1 MLTELYTLI
10 TSRILLSLLR
20 ARSPLKALFLTLYP
34 WAVQMFFW
42 RACNGILPTKEK
54 LFKQKVVEDPICP
67 TCGVEAETISH
78 ALWRCRAVSSVWT
91 ECSGP
96 IQKSVSADDDFL
108 TIFEHLTQR
117 LERDELELLATIA
130 QKVWHRRNRVVF
142 GGVIM
147 PPRRL
152 SNHAKETLED
162 FRKA

>member
-1 MLTELYTLI
+1 MHFGGAEQCPQ
-10 TSRILLSLLR
+10 SGQN
-20 ARSPLKALFLTLYP
+20 
-34 WAVQMFFW
+34 AV
-42 RACNGILPTKEK
+42 A
-54 LFKQKVVEDPICP
+54 
-67 TCGVEAETISH
+67 
-78 ALWRCRAVSSVWT
+78 
-91 ECSGP
+91 
-96 IQKSVSADDDFL
+96 KSVSADGDFL

-162 FRKA
+162 FRKAQEQQLPYPRENTERQTKWSKPSLGWIKLNWDAAIDRQSNTMEVGLVARDQTGQV